1 MKKHFDKELSQQY
14 GVDGLTACPMLKE
27 GQEFY
32 ADWECPEGNSNEA
45 WKAIYQYVFALSHGI
60 EDVFYYGDWIKEKGV
75 AIVSCN
81 DGLRP
86 VIFKIEATDIDSKP
100 NNN

>member
-32 ADWECPEGNSNEA
+32 ADWECPEEFCNEA